1 MRKSVKLDAKQIK
14 TELVAAGLEVYRTRA
29 DEVQV
34 AERVRLHIMDS
45 GVRVSVGERTH
56 VAFTVRQQRSDFPDV
71 LPETLI
77 DRARR
82 EVGTIAEQRGYVETQ
97 AGSVE
102 VKDPMDQSR
111 VLDVWH
117 EVTYQKP
124 IADVA
129 AAVDEVRWAL
139 SIERF
144 LGRIDDL

>member
-1 MRKSVKLDAKQIK
+1 VKLDAKQIK
-14 TELVAAGLEVYRTRA
+14 TELVAAGFEVYRTRP

-34 AERVRLHIMDS
+34 AERIRLHIMDS
-45 GVRVSVGERTH
+45 GIRVFLKDAVH

-71 LPETLI
+71 LPETLM

-82 EVGTIAEQRGYVETQ
+82 EVGVAAKGRGYVETQ

-102 VKDPMDQSR
+102 VKDPMDATR

-117 EVTYQKP
+117 EVTYEKAIP
-124 IADVA
+124 DVA
-129 AAVDEVRWAL
+129 TAVDEVRWAL

-144 LGRIDDL
+144 LGRTDDLAI